1 MIKMID
7 KMENTQKQNLLLSLS
22 VFKKLY
28 DENKDIYEI
37 IASFIKC
44 ELSNPS
50 LCEFSLTEM
59 TQKINDKY
67 NFDIPQAVVKISL
80 DRIKKSGGLKLS
92 YSQYIKLKEF
102 GNVTTIDKDS
112 NSAREERY
120 ILNILKNDL
129 ANPEL
134 SDDDIHKSLECYI
147 LSKNDKHNIFPN
159 INSCITKYSNDSK
172 FINGLNEIKY
182 GLVIYEGI
190 SYGIESINPEK
201 WNNKTIFL
209 DTEILLHLGS
219 YNGILFKKIADDF
232 MFLINI
238 VNQTR
243 KINKTRKIVTLT
255 FSEDVK
261 KEIDNLFYV
270 AELIV
275 ARKIAYTPNTA
286 IKNILSTC
294 NSGSDV
300 ISEKVDFYS
309 LLSELGIKEYEHK
322 SQYDEE
328 SFEYNLECDS
338 NRDNKEQTHLKQVS
352 SINILRSGEKY
363 SALDKVKYLL
373 LSETTDTINLSTK
386 NTAKGDFPL
395 VVKLFDL
402 TNQLW
407 IKTNKGLGN
416 LKLPSTFDIR
426 NKAKIALSASLA
438 KKVSEEYDKVNADYK
453 NKNIDEKT
461 LIDKL
466 GYLRGIDSNPDD
478 INETN
483 CEDITN
489 LIINPDSI
497 ERHYEEKAMYK
508 KESED
513 KSNIISEKDDK
524 LKEMDEEK
532 AIYKKESEDKSN
544 IINEK
549 DGEISKLKKQ
559 EEERK
564 HRNKRIVKSLTCL
577 SIVLLLFI
585 FSDYFMPVIGGF
597 IYVVGG
603 LASVFGFL
611 SFFGIDW
618 LKIKSWCK
626 KQ

>member
-1 MIKMID
+1 MID
-7 KMENTQKQNLLLSLS
+7 KMKNTQKQNLLLSLS

-59 TQKINDKY
+59 TQKINEKY
-67 NFDIPQAVVKISL
+67 NFDIPQAIIKTSL
-80 DRIKKSGGLKLS
+80 NRIKKNDGLKVES
-92 YSQYIKLKEF
+92 GQYIKLKKFE
-102 GNVTTIDKDS
+102 NVNIFDEDS
-112 NSAREERY
+112 NSAREEEKY
-120 ILNILKNDL
+120 ILDVLKNDIE
-129 ANPEL
+129 NKEL
-134 SDDDIHKSLECYI
+134 SYDDIQKSLESHF
-147 LSKNDKHNIFPN
+147 LNKSDTHDIFPN
-159 INSCITKYSNDSK
+159 INSCITKYPNDNK

-182 GLVIYEGI
+182 GLILYEGI
-190 SYGIESINPEK
+190 SYGIENINPEK
-201 WNNKTIFL
+201 WNDKIIFL
-209 DTEILLHLGS
+209 DTEILFYLGS
-219 YNGILFKKIADDF
+219 YNGILFEKMANDF
-232 MFLINI
+232 ISLVGI
-238 VNQTR
+238 V
-243 KINKTRKIVTLT
+243 NKTRKIVTLK

-261 KEIDNLFYV
+261 NDIEGIFHV

-275 ARKIAYTPNTA
+275 ARKEVYQPNDA
-286 IKNILSTC
+286 IKTILDKCS
-294 NSGSDV
+294 SSSDV

-309 LLSELGIKEYEHK
+309 LLSGLGIKKHEKQLQH
-322 SQYDEE
+322 DEKN
-328 SFEYNLECDS
+328 FEYNLECES
-338 NRDNKEQTHLKQVS
+338 NLDDKAQQHLRQVS
-352 SINILRSGEKY
+352 SVNILRKGNKY
-363 SALDKVKYLL
+363 DTLEKVKYFLL
-373 LSETTDTINLSTK
+373 TETRNTIDLSIENK
-386 NTAKGDFPL
+386 EAGDFPL
-395 VVKLFDL
+395 ALSLFDL

-416 LKLPSTFDIR
+416 SELPSTFDIR
-426 NKAKIALSASLA
+426 NKAKIALSASLS
-438 KKVSEEYDKVNADYK
+438 KKASEEYDKVNADYK
-453 NKNIDEKT
+453 NKNIDENT

-478 INETN
+478 INESN
-483 CEDITN
+483 CEDIKN
-489 LIINPDSI
+489 LIIDSGSM
-497 ERHYEEKAMYK
+497 EKHYGEKALYK

-524 LKEMDEEK
+524 LQEMDEEK
-532 AIYKKESEDKSN
+532 SIYKKESEKKGF
-544 IINEK
+544 IIREK
-549 DGEISKLKKQ
+549 DSEISKLKKQ